1 MNLIPYLLV
10 LALIWGLYRVLKNRK
25 KAPERQEPT
34 IALREDI
41 DVKLESPPAA
51 APAQAAHALEI
62 DPPVSEQPRLRGATR
77 VSSLPPVVDYSEYE
91 SPAWQR
97 SGKPLSF

>member
-1 MNLIPYLLV
+1 MKLVPYLLI
-10 LALIWGLYRVLKNRK
+10 AAAIWGLYRVLKNRS

-34 IALREDI
+34 IVMREDA
-41 DVKLESPPAA
+41 DVQLESPLSA
-51 APAQAAHALEI
+51 APAKAAPALVI
-62 DPPVSEQPRLRGATR
+62 DPPVSEQPWLRGATR
-77 VSSLPPVVDYSEYE
+77 VSTLPPAVDYSQYE

>member
-1 MNLIPYLLV
+1 MKLIPYLLV
-10 LALIWGLYRVLKNRK
+10 LAFIWGLYRLFKNRS

-41 DVKLESPPAA
+41 DVKLESPLSA
-51 APAQAAHALEI
+51 APAKAAPALVI

-77 VSSLPPVVDYSEYE
+77 VSSLPPAVDYSEYE